1 MKPARYRSF
10 FIMVTFLCLVS
21 ASFSAAAAQ
30 EADPAEVGVFEDV
43 EVPPDTRFE
52 VPVSVRNVEGLYAAD
67 ITLTFDVKIMQIEDA
82 NPSQDGV
89 QLSLGTFLDAGLVL
103 FNDANNERGTIRFA
117 MTQVNPSEPKS
128 GEGILLVLYV
138 QAVEEG
144 QGLIEVVSVEL
155 ANRMGEALPASG
167 VGSAISISN
176 NAIEGDNT
184 PIPVQ
189 DPTMIIQVPTPEA
202 TATPTDAPDPTPSP
216 TSDPING
223 TDNDVTEAQDDEILL
238 TESENA
244 LSEEI
249 GLSQDESV
257 EESGQVQPSSD
268 QPSEGFSLLR
278 YWWAVVL
285 LAAAVI
291 GLAIYLAAT
300 RR

>member
-1 MKPARYRSF
+1 MVLF
-10 FIMVTFLCLVS
+10 FSLVL
-21 ASFSAAAAQ
+21 ASFSAAGAQ
-30 EADPAEVGVFEDV
+30 AADPAEVGVFEDV

-52 VPVSVRNVEGLYAAD
+52 VPVSVRNVEGLYAVD
-67 ITLTFDVKIMQIEDA
+67 ITLTFDAEIMQIEDA

-89 QLSLGTFLDAGLVL
+89 QLGLGTFLDAGLVL
-103 FNDANNERGTIRFA
+103 FNEANNETGTIRFA
-117 MTQVNPSEPKS
+117 MTQVNPSDPKS
-128 GEGILLVLYV
+128 GEGVLLVLYA

-167 VGSAISISN
+167 VGSAVSITN
-176 NAIEGDNT
+176 NAVEVVNT

-202 TATPTDAPDPTPSP
+202 TMTPTDAPDPTPIP
-216 TSDPING
+216 TSEPVNE
-223 TDNDVTEAQDDEILL
+223 TENDVTEAQDDEILL
-238 TESENA
+238 AESKSA
-244 LSEEI
+244 LSEET
-249 GLSQDESV
+249 GSSQ

-278 YWWAVVL
+278 YWWVVVL
-285 LAAAVI
+285 LAAAAI